1 MREYGKEDI
10 YKPKRI
16 SNTVI
21 CSNLLQSLAISSNL
35 LVPITLPSTAI
46 ACTVTAR
53 KEGRK
58 EKCVY
63 RCSNCIVVGY

>member
-1 MREYGKEDI
+1 MRECGKEDI

-16 SNTVI
+16 SNTI
-21 CSNLLQSLAISSNL
+21 ISSNL
-35 LVPITLPSTAI
+35 PLPVTLLGTATAYTI
-46 ACTVTAR
+46 TAR

-63 RCSNCIVVGY
+63 RYSNYIIIGY